1 MDEKSGIRAEDIL
14 SREDFSEELLAGMEK
29 SKEIGQDEVRIV
41 RRIYSFLLSRYSW
54 NDLTSL
60 EKEQIKTRITFSV
73 RRVNEKKKRKLKWS
87 AAAAVFLVMISIS
100 LWHSF
105 SGSRHVF
112 DHFDQTYNQ
121 VQMTGTTR
129 LILEDGREI
138 RIENKES
145 RIRYV
150 QNGESIV
157 IDSTK
162 KVIQEVKLEKMAF
175 NTIVVPYGKRT
186 QVTLSDGTRVWLN
199 SGSKLV
205 YPVLFEED
213 SRDVYLEGEGI
224 FDVFHFESKPFY
236 VKTKDFQIKVLGT
249 VFNVSAYPDDKCSR
263 AILEQG
269 KIEIAAN
276 RTSFFSKDELI
287 LMPGNMAVFSP
298 EEKILKQYQV
308 NPADYMSWREGYFIF
323 KSEKLENILK
333 RLGRYYNVKMIIQ
346 DPSLGEEIFSGSLDM
361 KGSPEEVLGM
371 IFKMTPFKIRY
382 ENDEILINSK

>member
-1 MDEKSGIRAEDIL
+1 MDGKSGIKAEDIL
-14 SREDFSEELLAGMEK
+14 SREDFSEELLADMEK

-54 NDLTSL
+54 NNLTSL

-73 RRVNEKKKRKLKWS
+73 RRVNDKKKRKLKWS
-87 AAAAVFLVMISIS
+87 AVAAVFLVMISIS
-100 LWHSF
+100 LWHYF
-105 SGSRHVF
+105 NDSRHVF

-121 VQMTGTTR
+121 VQMAGTTR

-138 RIENKES
+138 RIDNKES

-157 IDSTK
+157 IDSAK
-162 KVIQEVKLEKMAF
+162 KVTQEVKLEKVVF

-269 KIEIAAN
+269 RIEIAAN

-287 LMPGNMAVFSP
+287 LMPGNMAVFNP

-371 IFKMTPFKIRY
+371 IFRTTPFKIRY
-382 ENDEILINSK
+382 QNEEILINSK

>member
-54 NDLTSL
+54 NNLTSL

-73 RRVNEKKKRKLKWS
+73 RRVNDKKKRKLKWS

>member
-1 MDEKSGIRAEDIL
+1 MDGKSGIKAEDIL
-14 SREDFSEELLAGMEK
+14 AREDFSEELLADMEK

-54 NDLTSL
+54 NNLTSL

-73 RRVNEKKKRKLKWS
+73 RRVNDKKKRKLKWS
-87 AAAAVFLVMISIS
+87 AVAAVFLVMISIS
-100 LWHSF
+100 LWHYF
-105 SGSRHVF
+105 SDSRHGF
-112 DHFDQTYNQ
+112 DHFDQPYNQ
-121 VQMTGTTR
+121 VQMAGTTR

-138 RIENKES
+138 RIDNKES

-157 IDSTK
+157 IDSIK
-162 KVIQEVKLEKMAF
+162 KVTQEMKLEKMVF

-236 VKTKDFQIKVLGT
+236 VKTKDFQVKVLGT

-269 KIEIAAN
+269 RIEIVTN

-287 LMPGNMAVFSP
+287 LMPGNMAVFNP

-333 RLGRYYNVKMIIQ
+333 RLGRYYNVKMVIQ
-346 DPSLGEEIFSGSLDM
+346 DPSLGEEIFSGRLDM

-371 IFKMTPFKIRY
+371 IFKTTPFKIRY
-382 ENDEILINSK
+382 ENEEILINSK